1 MTEKMAGL
9 LVMADGTV
17 IRASG
22 AGAPGIAV
30 GELVFQTSMV
40 GYQEALT
47 DPSYCGQLLI
57 FTYPLVGNYGVGAAM
72 DQSAHIQ
79 ARGMIAGELMD
90 SAGHRDTGGNL
101 DDLLRAAEVPAL
113 IGADTRFLTRR
124 VRTEGVI
131 AAALAV
137 APPDRLPV
145 VADLQAQAVAFNYDA
160 TDFVAGCS
168 TVAPVWH
175 PPARPDA
182 PRIVLVDYGTK
193 TSTLEHLRASGAGV
207 WVVPARSTAAEILS
221 LQPDG
226 VLLSNGPGDPSA
238 LGYAVANVRDLLDAG
253 RVPIFGICL
262 GHQLLTLAAGGRTI
276 KMRFGHRGVNQP
288 VLDLDTGRV
297 AVTTQNH
304 GYVVDGAAIPPG
316 YRVTHTNLNDGTVE
330 GIAHLT
336 RPIWGV
342 QWHPEAHPGPTDT
355 RYLLDRFL
363 AATEAIYA

>member
-1 MTEKMAGL
+1 MKGRRMQEKMAGR
-9 LVMADGTV
+9 LVLADGTTLD
-17 IRASG
+17 G
-22 AGAPGIAV
+22 AGAGATGTVV
-30 GELVFQTSMV
+30 GELVFQTGMT

-90 SAGHRDTGGNL
+90 SAGHRDTGGSL

-137 APPDRLPV
+137 APPDRLPT
-145 VADLQAQAVAFNYDA
+145 VADLQAQAVAFDYDA

-193 TSTLEHLRASGAGV
+193 TSTLEHLRAGGAGV

-226 VLLSNGPGDPSA
+226 VLLSNGPGDPAA
-238 LGYAVANVRDLLDAG
+238 LGYAIANVRDLLDTG

-262 GHQLLTLAAGGRTI
+262 GHQLLTLAAGGRTT

-288 VLDLDTGRV
+288 VLELDTGRV
-297 AVTTQNH
+297 AVTT
-304 GYVVDGAAIPPG
+304 
-316 YRVTHTNLNDGTVE
+316 
-330 GIAHLT
+330 
-336 RPIWGV
+336 
-342 QWHPEAHPGPTDT
+342 
-355 RYLLDRFL
+355 
-363 AATEAIYA
+363 